1 MRKPFSS
8 GQKWFLRPRFLLIR
22 GILVFRSGLRFS
34 FRALEV
40 LVRDGAMAFPP
51 GALVLGVHLQV
62 LLNIKGAGPPHL
74 LVVVR
79 PPSR

>member
-1 MRKPFSS
+1 MRKPFSI
-8 GQKWFLRPRFLLIR
+8 GQKWFLRLRFLLIR
-22 GILVFRSGLRFS
+22 GILVLRNGLRFS

-40 LVRDGAMAFPP
+40 LVREGTMAFPP

-62 LLNIKGAGPPHL
+62 LLTIKGPPHL

>member
-8 GQKWFLRPRFLLIR
+8 GQKRTRFLPIR
-22 GILVFRSGLRFS
+22 GVLVLRSGLRFS

-62 LLNIKGAGPPHL
+62 LLTIKGAGLPHL
-74 LVVVR
+74 LL
-79 PPSR
+79 

>member
-1 MRKPFSS
+1 MRKTLSS
-8 GQKWFLRPRFLLIR
+8 GQKWFLRPYFPLIR
-22 GILVFRSGLRFS
+22 GMFLLRNGLRFS

-40 LVRDGAMAFPP
+40 LVREGTMAFPP

-62 LLNIKGAGPPHL
+62 LLTIKGPPHL